1 MRVCKHVQHFIYTII
16 CIADP
21 NAHIRTHTILLLCK
35 DTRTNA
41 FTHKHAHTYTQ
52 ALLRQLLFLFFT
64 GFSPSQ
70 YLQQCYSPLS
80 LSTHS
85 IIQLLL
91 VHARVPIPFVVV
103 VLVVVYAVLNYHR
116 KLPSMT
122 LAVLGSFRFSAA
134 VLGFYER
141 MCEYNLLF
149 FVFALKTSIH
159 TNTSPKSRKEIAST
173 IHRHNYSH
181 IQNSIYAYMYNLC
194 KCAYE

>member
-1 MRVCKHVQHFIYTII
+1 MCSILFTQSFVSQ
-16 CIADP
+16 
-21 NAHIRTHTILLLCK
+21 IRTHTYA
-35 DTRTNA
+35 R
-41 FTHKHAHTYTQ
+41 TQ
-52 ALLRQLLFLFFT
+52 ACSFVRIHVQTHLLINTHTHTRRHCCDNYYSCSLLV
-64 GFSPSQ
+64 SPLPNLSSSAT
-70 YLQQCYSPLS
+70 LLS

-141 MCEYNLLF
+141 MCEYFLLF

-181 IQNSIYAYMYNLC
+181 I
-194 KCAYE
+194 